1 MSNQENTGRI
11 HEKSLM
17 QEIRKNKRRVHFY
30 DVIITGKCQKG
41 EVKSSSPPPR
51 SKRNFI
57 TEVLLP
63 SFFIKRG
70 GKKQQPIFPKLVGDQ
85 IAITWI
91 GHASFLI
98 QTARHH
104 LIIDPNWNNWVF
116 VVKRLREAGMAIEDL
131 PNIDLVLVTHAHFD
145 HLSRRSLKK
154 IAARQPIIVPQGVG
168 NLVHDL
174 GFERVHEMQWWESLT
189 YKELKI
195 TFTPA
200 KHWGAR
206 VITDRFRGYGGF
218 AIEYLGRVI
227 YHCGDSAM
235 FDGFQEIGKKLKPE
249 IALLPIGAYDP
260 PSGRDHHMN
269 PEQAL
274 EVFKTLGAKTFI
286 PMHYGSYRMSYEP
299 MHEPEQRLL
308 SAAVELG
315 AMNKIRF
322 LIEGQPQVF

>member
-1 MSNQENTGRI
+1 VKKGFFSRDSWQKSN
-11 HEKSLM
+11 
-17 QEIRKNKRRVHFY
+17 
-30 DVIITGKCQKG
+30 
-41 EVKSSSPPPR
+41 VKSASR
-51 SKRNFI
+51 RKWTERNFI

-70 GKKQQPIFPKLVGDQ
+70 GRPQKPIFPKLSGNQ
-85 IAITWI
+85 ISITWI

-98 QTARHH
+98 QTAKHN
-104 LIIDPNWNNWVF
+104 LIIDPNWNKWVF
-116 VVKRLREAGMAIEDL
+116 VVKRLREAGIAIADL
-131 PNIDLVLVTHAHFD
+131 PMIDLVLVTHAHFD
-145 HLSRRSLKK
+145 HLSRRSLKQ
-154 IAARQPIIVPQGVG
+154 IAARQPIVIPQGVR

-174 GFERVHEMQWWESLT
+174 GFDRIHEMLWWESLS
-189 YKELKI
+189 YKGLKI

-218 AIEYLGRVI
+218 AIEYEGRVI
-227 YHCGDSAM
+227 YHCGDSAL
-235 FDGFQEIGKKLKPE
+235 FDGFEEIGRRLKPE

-269 PEQAL
+269 PEEAM
-274 EVFKTLGAKTFI
+274 EVFKILKAKTFI

-308 SAAVELG
+308 SAAAEGGMLNQV
-315 AMNKIRF
+315 RF